1 MTAGAPTDLS
11 GPGVQVLLVGVSRYP
26 AADQRY
32 LPDVPAVETTV
43 EDLRET
49 LVTRCGVAESSIT
62 ELLNPDGPERLYSA
76 ISEVSRRAT
85 TVFLLYFAGHG
96 NLTSD
101 RFYLGTA
108 KSDQRTYHL
117 RERWLDFGG
126 VADALAENAVASTVV
141 ILDCCFSGHAS
152 LHGGAHYLLASA
164 GPTEF
169 ALAPPGARHTAFT
182 GRLIELLRDGAPTAP
197 YALKL
202 DDVYRH
208 LDRTL
213 KVRPHHRSGDLGQNL
228 LIAHNPA
235 YRPPDMPGGPS
246 GDRDESADTA
256 CPYPGMAPY
265 GTDMARYFHG
275 QGKAVDELADR
286 LHGDAR
292 PFMLIGPSGF
302 GKSSLLRAGLIPAV
316 RQRGIDGRAVL
327 DILVEPGTAPLSAL
341 ARAVARATRADDA
354 GIRAALDTD
363 PAGAL
368 RRALEPV
375 LGADG
380 RALLVV
386 DQFEAV
392 FSAPEAE
399 REAFVT
405 AVLPIEPG
413 PLHVVLAVRPDFT
426 GHCLAY
432 PALADLLDDRPYYL
446 RPMTEPELREAI
458 QGPARA
464 AGLDLAD
471 GLVTL
476 LLRELRGGRVP
487 ALPQLSYALTV
498 TWAHRADRVLTVQAY
513 EESGGID
520 GALRK
525 AAEEADAALT
535 GPLRPVAR
543 RMLLALVIGPHDDL
557 VICRPVPLARLLG
570 EEADAAA
577 ARQVLQVLTDARL
590 LSVDGER
597 NVSIVHDSLTG
608 SWPLLAE
615 VIALNRDW
623 IRRRGQ
629 LEADAAAWRAARP
642 ETRERAVYQDAI
654 LDGAVALARSRD
666 DVPALVT
673 AFLNA
678 GLEHRERLV
687 LAERRVNRRLWRL
700 AAALAVV
707 SVLVAA
713 TSVIAFRQRGEA
725 VTAARVAVEQRDV
738 ADSGRLGRTAVALVE
753 RRPNLARQLALTA
766 YRISPTP
773 EAYAALFALQSA
785 PAVVELGQHV
795 HHAAVRPDGRLMAL
809 GGGNV
814 LLWDLERRTARGK
827 LNPGSGA
834 LTFTE
839 FVLGG
844 RGLLTATTDGIVLL
858 WDVSDPDRPSI
869 TVDLTDVMGR
879 ADEEFDDIDTM
890 ALSPDRRILAI
901 FYTRDG
907 DRRGSA
913 LWDVADPAHPRRLS
927 LSLGRI
933 RGLAERLV
941 FSGDGSMLAAA
952 EGGAATLF
960 DVSRPRA
967 PRRLAKIDYGA
978 WGMGALAFSPDGRVL
993 ATGDGNIDGFAG
1005 GVDTVQ
1011 LWDISTPARPR
1022 RLRTLNGHTNRVNGL
1037 VFSPDGATLLSASQ
1051 DSTLGVWDVR
1061 DPGTARQVRVLS
1073 GHFDPVAD
1081 VGLLPGGAGYFSAS
1095 LDGAVRLWDA
1105 ADLTSP
1111 GALASFTL
1119 PGKHPRD
1126 TDAQDDLLDVAFSPD
1141 GRTLVSAAMD
1151 GTARVWSVA
1160 DPRHP
1165 VLRQTLDEHGSWVNS
1180 AAFTP
1185 DGRLLITAGRD
1196 ADVVVSA
1203 VSPQGEIRRLT
1214 EFTPDPGSVVW
1225 WTAVSPDGR
1234 VLATSGQTPALWDL
1248 TSPAE
1253 DGEPALL
1260 ARLPGDPIASTRA
1273 VAISDDGAL
1282 LAVGDQR
1289 AEIRVYK
1296 ITDPH
1301 HPEPLARFIAP
1312 GDELS
1317 TMAFRPGGH
1326 ILAASGGSPLKNR
1339 ADERRLQL
1347 WDLSPPR
1354 YSRKLADVQDHQDWM
1369 NEVAFSRDGRL
1380 LAAAGAYETRVW
1392 DVSVPTAPHLVATLD
1407 AHDGEA
1413 AAVAFGPGGLLATA
1427 SDGKIALYPTTPEQL
1442 VARLCSS
1449 FGASISRSEWEQY
1462 MPGRTYSPP
1471 CGPPADDEPAARPT
1485 SPIPGPVT
1493 PAYATPDPRATTPT
1507 PVEVDLLRIGDC
1519 FESGPDRRR
1528 VLRLDCSAP
1537 HTFEVVADGENEQGG
1552 CYTKVHRLFPGVRT
1566 PAEDAPG
1573 PPSLYWGYFERRNR
1587 GGQAFC
1593 YVWRP
1598 DGAKTT
1604 GSLLLRATATP

>member
-1 MTAGAPTDLS
+1 MTSWAPTDLS

-26 AADQRY
+26 AADRRY

-43 EDLRET
+43 EDLHET
-49 LVTRCGVAESSIT
+49 LVARCGVAEASIT
-62 ELLNPDGPERLYSA
+62 KLLNPDGPEKLFSA

-117 RERWLDFGG
+117 RERWLDFDD
-126 VADALAENAVASTVV
+126 VAGALAENAVASTVV
-141 ILDCCFSGHAS
+141 ILDCCFSGHAA
-152 LHGGAHYLLASA
+152 LRGGAHYLLASA

-182 GRLIELLRDGAPTAP
+182 GRLIDLLRDGTPTGP

-202 DDVYRH
+202 DDLFRH

-213 KVRPHHRSGDLGQNL
+213 EVRPHHRSGDSAQNL
-228 LIAHNPA
+228 LVAYNPA
-235 YRPPDMPGGPS
+235 YRAPQMPGGPT
-246 GDRDESADTA
+246 GEPDEVADTA

-275 QGKAVDELADR
+275 RGKDVEELADR
-286 LHGDAR
+286 LHRDDR

-316 RQRGIDGRAVL
+316 RQRGIGGRAVV
-327 DILVEPGTAPLSAL
+327 DILVEPGAVPLDAL
-341 ARAVARATRADDA
+341 ARAIARATRADDA
-354 GIRAALDTD
+354 DVRAALDAD
-363 PAGAL
+363 PAGAV
-368 RRALEPV
+368 RRSLEPV
-375 LGADG
+375 LGDDG

-399 REAFVT
+399 REAFVA
-405 AVLPIEPG
+405 AVLPAEPG
-413 PLHVVLAVRPDFT
+413 RVRVVLAVRPDFT
-426 GHCLAY
+426 GHCLAF

-446 RPMTEPELREAI
+446 RPMAEPQLREAI
-458 QGPARA
+458 RGPARA
-464 AGLDLAD
+464 AGLDLQD

-476 LLRELRGGRVP
+476 LLRGGRVP

-498 TWAHRADRVLTVQAY
+498 TWAHRADRVLTVKAY

-535 GPLRPVAR
+535 GPLRPAAR
-543 RMLLALVIGPHDDL
+543 RMLLALVVSPHDEL
-557 VICRPVPLARLLG
+557 VICRPVPLARLLDA
-570 EEADAAA
+570 EADAAA
-577 ARQVLQVLTDARL
+577 ARQALKVLTDARL
-590 LSVDGER
+590 LSVDGDR

-629 LEADAAAWRAARP
+629 LEVDSAAWQAADP
-642 ETRERAVYQDAI
+642 DTKDRAVYQGAI

-666 DVPALVT
+666 DVPPLVA
-673 AFLNA
+673 AFLDA
-678 GLEHRERLV
+678 GLEHRERLD
-687 LAERRVNRRLWRL
+687 LAERRVTRRLRRL
-700 AAALAVV
+700 LAALAVV

-725 VTAARVAVEQRDV
+725 VLAARVAVEQRDV
-738 ADSGRLGRTAVALVE
+738 ADSGRLGRTAVALAE

-785 PAVVELGQHV
+785 PAVVDSQQKV
-795 HHAAVRPDGRLMAL
+795 YQTAFRPDGRLMAL
-809 GGGNV
+809 GSGTV
-814 LLWDLERRTARGK
+814 LLWDLPRRTARGK
-827 LNPGSGA
+827 VNPGPGA
-834 LTFTE
+834 LKFTE

-844 RGLLTATTDGIVLL
+844 RGLLTATRDGIVLL

-879 ADEEFDDIDTM
+879 ADEEFRAVQTM

-901 FYTRDG
+901 CDSRDDG
-907 DRRGSA
+907 YRGLA
-913 LWDVADPAHPRRLS
+913 LWDVADPVRPRRLS
-927 LSLGRI
+927 LSVA
-933 RGLAERLV
+933 RGQGPAERLL
-941 FSGDGSMLAAA
+941 FNGDGSMLAAA
-952 EGGAATLF
+952 EGGAATLI

-967 PRRLAKIDYGA
+967 PRRLAKIYYGA
-978 WGMGALAFSPDGRVL
+978 YGMSGLAFSPDGRLL
-993 ATGDGNIDGFAG
+993 ATGDSNIDGYVG
-1005 GVDTVQ
+1005 GVDTVR
-1011 LWDISTPARPR
+1011 LWDISAPERPLPR
-1022 RLRTLNGHTNRVNGL
+1022 RTLNGHTNSVNGL
-1037 VFSPDGATLLSASQ
+1037 VFSPDGALLLSASQ

-1061 DPGTARQVRVLS
+1061 DPGAARQVRVVS
-1073 GHFDPVAD
+1073 GHTDAVAD

-1095 LDGAVRLWDA
+1095 LDGTVRLWDA
-1105 ADLTSP
+1105 ADLTNP
-1111 GALASFTL
+1111 GALASFPT
-1119 PGKHPRD
+1119 PGKDPRE
-1126 TDAQDDLLDVAFSPD
+1126 TTGQDDLLDVTFSPD
-1141 GRTLVSAAMD
+1141 GRTLVAAAMD
-1151 GTARVWSVA
+1151 GTTHVWSVA
-1160 DPRHP
+1160 DPRRP

-1185 DGRLLITAGRD
+1185 DGRLLVTAGKD

-1203 VSPQGEIRRLT
+1203 VSPQGEMRRLT

-1234 VLATSGQTPALWDL
+1234 VLATSGGTPALWDL
-1248 TSPAE
+1248 ASPAK
-1253 DGEPALL
+1253 DGEPPLL
-1260 ARLPGDPIASTRA
+1260 ARLPGDPITPSRA

-1289 AEIRVYK
+1289 ADIRVYR
-1296 ITDPH
+1296 ITDPR
-1301 HPEPLARFIAP
+1301 HPEPLARFRAP
-1312 GDELS
+1312 GDEVS
-1317 TMAFRPGGH
+1317 TLAFRPGGH
-1326 ILAASGGSPLKNR
+1326 ILAASGGNPLDFES
-1339 ADERRLQL
+1339 DERRLQL
-1347 WDLSPPR
+1347 WDLSRPR
-1354 YSRKLADVQDHQDWM
+1354 SHRPLVGVQDHQDWV

-1380 LAAAGAYETRVW
+1380 LAAAGVDQTRVW
-1392 DVSVPTAPHLVATLD
+1392 DVSTPAAPHLVATLD

-1413 AAVAFGPGGLLATA
+1413 TAVAFGPGGLLAAA
-1427 SDGKIALYPTTPEQL
+1427 SDGKVSLYPTAPERL
-1442 VARLCSS
+1442 VARLCAS
-1449 FGASISRSEWEQY
+1449 FGAPISEPEWGQY
-1462 MPGRTYSPP
+1462 VPGRTYSPP
-1471 CGPPADDEPAARPT
+1471 CGPPADEEQAVRPT

-1493 PAYATPDPRATTPT
+1493 PAYATPDPTATTPT

-1519 FESGPDRRR
+1519 FERGPDQRR

-1537 HTFEVVADGENEQGG
+1537 HTFEVVADGANEQGG
-1552 CYTKVHRLFPGVRT
+1552 CHSQVHRLFPGVRT
-1566 PAEDAPG
+1566 PSEEGSG
-1573 PPSLYWGYFERRNR
+1573 PPTLYWGYFERRNR

-1598 DGAKTT
+1598 DGVKTT
-1604 GSLLLRATATP
+1604 GPLPRPATATPW